1 MNKKHLKYIIIIV
14 IIILM
19 IFLIFLSFNNKEYS
33 SNSNSS
39 KLSSTR
45 IIIEDEKEEEIQ
57 YEYYV
62 ENNKEDIIYTE
73 IKNNNIEKDDTYKN
87 NIELEE
93 EIIIE
98 DVTNLENEDNEIE
111 SSDLEEDISA
121 LENNENEIEENDEQ
135 EIEEEKNE
143 EIQEEK
149 NIKID
154 DNILIEDKTEDMREV
169 KNGFIEENGNTYY
182 YENDEKVVGIKEIDG
197 IKHYFKANGVYL
209 GTNNIKVIDVS
220 YYQGIINW
228 DKFLNESDCYGV
240 ILRLGYYNTLDTT
253 FERNLLELKRLN
265 IPYGIYLFSYA
276 KNYNDAVIESNF
288 TNEMISKY
296 DIKPQL
302 GIYYDIEQWSTKKYS
317 SNNISKNMYDTII
330 NTFVNSVSNYVNN
343 SYKVKLY
350 SGRWYAMN
358 RLNINSKNYVDWVAE
373 YNSTCKYDSIYSM
386 WQFTSK
392 SSVPGIDGNV
402 DMSYIIN

>member
-1 MNKKHLKYIIIIV
+1 MY
-14 IIILM
+14 
-19 IFLIFLSFNNKEYS
+19 
-33 SNSNSS
+33 
-39 KLSSTR
+39 
-45 IIIEDEKEEEIQ
+45 
-57 YEYYV
+57 
-62 ENNKEDIIYTE
+62 
-73 IKNNNIEKDDTYKN
+73 
-87 NIELEE
+87 
-93 EIIIE
+93 
-98 DVTNLENEDNEIE
+98 
-111 SSDLEEDISA
+111 
-121 LENNENEIEENDEQ
+121 
-135 EIEEEKNE
+135 
-143 EIQEEK
+143 
-149 NIKID
+149 
-154 DNILIEDKTEDMREV
+154 
-169 KNGFIEENGNTYY
+169 
-182 YENDEKVVGIKEIDG
+182 
-197 IKHYFKANGVYL
+197 
-209 GTNNIKVIDVS
+209 
-220 YYQGIINW
+220 
-228 DKFLNESDCYGV
+228 
-240 ILRLGYYNTLDTT
+240 
-253 FERNLLELKRLN
+253 
-265 IPYGIYLFSYA
+265 
-276 KNYNDAVIESNF
+276 NF